1 MDDGLF
7 TAKRPR
13 KNAESM
19 RLIRDVRKTALKAA
33 RAG

>member
-1 MDDGLF
+1 MNERLF
-7 TAKRPR
+7 TTKRPR
-13 KNAESM
+13 KNEESM